1 MKQLKMWTS
10 ESFTF
15 SSLNTTSM
23 PITDLTTVIFL
34 SVNFPHCLRIFKIA
48 FLSFTLCVCVCVCVC
63 SSLKCTQFLK
73 KSIQSLCEKWK
84 DFSSELRFCFMVGF
98 PCDSAGKESACN
110 GGDLG
115 LIPGLGRFPGEGK
128 GYYYPLPY
136 SGLENRMDY
145 IVLGV
150 AKELDTTEWLSLFFF
165 FLSRHQC
172 LYVHLKLYGDHVYI
186 IFLKMVSKA
195 TMRLLNR
202 FLIPKYKQS

>member
-23 PITDLTTVIFL
+23 PITDLTTVTFL
-34 SVNFPHCLRIFKIA
+34 SVNFPYCLRIFKIA
-48 FLSFTLCVCVCVCVC
+48 FLSFTLCVCVY

-73 KSIQSLCEKWK
+73 KSIHSLCEKWK
-84 DFSSELRFCFMVGF
+84 DFSSELHFCFMLGF

-115 LIPGLGRFPGEGK
+115 LIPGLERFPGEGK
-128 GYYYPLPY
+128 GYYPLPY
-136 SGLENRMDY
+136 SGLENPMDY

-150 AKELDTTEWLSLFFF
+150 AKESDTTE
-165 FLSRHQC
+165 
-172 LYVHLKLYGDHVYI
+172 
-186 IFLKMVSKA
+186 
-195 TMRLLNR
+195 
-202 FLIPKYKQS
+202 